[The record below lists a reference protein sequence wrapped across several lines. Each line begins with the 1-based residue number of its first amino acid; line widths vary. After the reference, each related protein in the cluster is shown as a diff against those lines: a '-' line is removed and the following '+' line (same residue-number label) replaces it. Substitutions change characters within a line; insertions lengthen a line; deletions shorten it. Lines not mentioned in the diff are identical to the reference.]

1 MNNQNKNFSHIVLS
15 PGKIDSYDIQEDYFE
30 IAIINMI
37 KELKGTIK
45 KCQNGIL
52 HSGFLQNAKAQ
63 TVNEKMKQ
71 FKV

>member
-1 MNNQNKNFSHIVLS
+1 MNNQNKNFSHIVIS
-15 PGKIDSYDIQEDYFE
+15 PEKIDSDDIQDDHFE

-45 KCQNGIL
+45 KCQNEIL